1 MLEGEYSLGS
11 AFKFNKMEYHVIIPQ
26 SASGLWYALK
36 TRDQLKAYKEK
47 HASENDCQKVSK
59 LIAEQEHYIDSY
71 IETVCSFDNSFLVN
85 NIAYLVKM
93 QNLKLGELEEL
104 LGISAGYISRT
115 AKENS
120 GKRMSVD
127 VVWKL
132 ARLFDVDI
140 DKLLCCNLNELK
152 GNAAVL
158 VRFVEK
164 MIRRTESGILQWE
177 DCGGEY
183 EMPDQDLIDN
193 GMVSWEEE
201 RTVYHPRHMNQRMTW
216 IVNTDIMRAPNFGD
230 NGEDLIIVP
239 YCRGDEEDKY
249 QTQYYDFLFVWHDYK
264 DGKSRGTVWDKL
276 FYANDDLSGNLER
289 AAHKLYKVVREYL
302 MDPKLESEAREFI
315 DRYLEEK

>member
-1 MLEGEYSLGS
+1 MLEGEYSVGS
-11 AFKFNKMEYHVIIPQ
+11 AFKILETEYHVIIPQ
-26 SASGLWYALK
+26 SANGLWYALK
-36 TRDQLKAYKEK
+36 TRDKLKAYVEK
-47 HASENDCQKVSK
+47 HGPENDSQKIYK
-59 LIAEQEHYIDSY
+59 LIGEQDHYIDRY

-85 NIAYLVKM
+85 NIAYLVKK

-158 VRFVEK
+158 VRFVER

-183 EMPDQDLIDN
+183 EMPDEDLIDS
-193 GMVSWEEE
+193 GMVSWEDE

-216 IVNTDIMRAPNFGD
+216 IVNTNIMRAPDFGD

-239 YCRGDEEDKY
+239 YCRGDKEDKY
-249 QTQYYDFLFVWHDYK
+249 ETQYYDFLFVWHDYK
-264 DGKSRGTVWDKL
+264 DGKNKSSVWDKL
-276 FYANDDLSGNLER
+276 FYANDDLSSNLVR
-289 AAHKLYKVVREYL
+289 AAHKLYKVVQEYL
-302 MDPKLESEAREFI
+302 FDPKLESEAREFI